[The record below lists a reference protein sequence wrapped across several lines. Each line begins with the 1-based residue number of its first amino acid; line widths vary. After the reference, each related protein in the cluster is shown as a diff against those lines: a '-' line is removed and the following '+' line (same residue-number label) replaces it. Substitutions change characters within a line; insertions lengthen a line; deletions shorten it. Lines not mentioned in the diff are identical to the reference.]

1 MDSDVSPVLR
11 LENVALQVGDLEE
24 NLAWYRDVVGLRE
37 VARTDAKVYL
47 AVGAKPTWDVS
58 LVAGGTGLEYFSIA
72 VTDEEALVALAGRL
86 RTGGIELTELDA
98 LDPQIL
104 SAIEFR
110 LPSGQRVRVVVP
122 EERLN
127 YTVATDVRFGAV
139 FAPKELHHVNLAVTD
154 LPRLEAFL
162 VSHLDVAISDH
173 VHWEPGGPLGLAFW
187 RFGEN
192 HHDIAAVS
200 TVGDGLHHFA
210 FVVSGVGDLVAMAD
224 RLAAS
229 GFRNVENGI
238 GRHGAGNN
246 LFLYTRDP
254 TGNIVEF
261 STDLARIN
269 DRAAPYRVWERAS
282 ESGNLWG
289 PIEPSQSFMRNVT

>member
-1 MDSDVSPVLR
+1 MAVDVSPVLR
-11 LENVALQVGDLEE
+11 LENLALRVGDLEE

-37 VARTDAKVYL
+37 VTRTDAKVYL

-72 VTDEEALVALAGRL
+72 VNDTEALAAIADRLHAGDV
-86 RTGGIELTELDA
+86 EVSEVDA
-98 LDPQIL
+98 PDPQI
-104 SAIEFR
+104 SDAIEFA
-110 LPSGQRVRVVVP
+110 LPGGQRVRVVVP
-122 EERLN
+122 EERLT

-154 LPRLEAFL
+154 LPALEDFL
-162 VSHLDVAISDH
+162 VTHLDMAISDH
-173 VHWEPGGPLGLAFW
+173 VHWEPGGPLGLGFW

-200 TVGDGLHHFA
+200 TFGDGLHHFA

-224 RLAAS
+224 RLAAC

-269 DRAAPYRVWERAS
+269 DRAAPYRVWENAG

-289 PIEPSQSFMRNVT
+289 DMDPPESFLKTVT